1 MEQLKVTFDDKVS
14 IVTKPVPRINKVI
27 DDDINQLKN
36 RHNELV
42 DVIDLID
49 TDLTE
54 ALGDVLTLEQ
64 DVIDLDGRLG
74 GVEGDVTGLDSRVD
88 TLEIINSAILVN
100 TVAPIKFDLD
110 YQIGSHITPVSSN
123 ITFDLTGAVVG
134 SAVSVLHQSATAPT
148 FGDNIDLL
156 LVNFTS
162 VDYEENELNEFVFH
176 YMEDPQNSNT
186 PYLKVYH
193 SKNITII
200 PTT

>member
-1 MEQLKVTFDDKVS
+1 MEELKVTFDDKVS

-36 RHNELV
+36 KHNSLV
-42 DVIDLID
+42 DIVDSLD
-49 TDLTE
+49 GDLT
-54 ALGDVLTLEQ
+54 
-64 DVIDLDGRLG
+64 ILDG
-74 GVEGDVTGLDSRVD
+74 RVD

-123 ITFDLTGAVVG
+123 ITFDLTDAVVG

-176 YMEDPQNSNT
+176 YMEDPQNSNA

>member
-1 MEQLKVTFDDKVS
+1 MEELKVTFDDKVS

-42 DVIDLID
+42 DVVD
-49 TDLTE
+49 
-54 ALGDVLTLEQ
+54 
-64 DVIDLDGRLG
+64 DLDGSIM
-74 GVEGDVTGLDSRVD
+74 TIDSRVD

-134 SAVSVLHQSATAPT
+134 SAVSVLHQSASVPI
-148 FGDNIDLL
+148 FGNNIDLL
-156 LVNFTS
+156 LVNFS
-162 VDYEENELNEFVFH
+162 LVDYEENELNEFVFH

-193 SKNITII
+193 SKNITVI